1 MIGESV
7 PKAIIHNL
15 IGQNVLKIKETQKSR
30 VLWVCTGYVT
40 QKSWVFM
47 GIIWDYFWVPM
58 SG

>member
-1 MIGESV
+1 M